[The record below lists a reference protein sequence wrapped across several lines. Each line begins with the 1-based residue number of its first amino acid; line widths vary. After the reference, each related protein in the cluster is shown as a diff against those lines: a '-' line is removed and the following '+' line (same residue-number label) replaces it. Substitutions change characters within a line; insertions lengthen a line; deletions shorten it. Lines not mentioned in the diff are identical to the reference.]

1 MDAPAPPLYR
11 RFPALERS
19 LPRVRLGARATPVRR
34 LLALE
39 ATLGAAAPAGGL
51 WLKDD
56 GGYAE
61 PYGGNK
67 PRKLEFI
74 LADAL
79 ARGRRAVL
87 TFGGTGTHHG
97 LATAIYARLHGLRTV
112 LLLVDQPDTP
122 HVRAQLARLRTSG
135 ALLRFTRGPIRTA
148 LALPWHLLRHAAYF
162 IWLGGSSP
170 LGTVGFV
177 EAGLELGE
185 QVARGELPEPSH
197 VVCPLGSGGTAAGLL
212 VGLRLAGLR
221 TRVVAVAVSELRPFG
236 PRLIARL
243 ARRTARLLVR
253 RGADLP
259 AAARRYHAGDVDLEL
274 GFVGAGYGALL
285 PAAEDAIA
293 MSAAA
298 EALRLESVYTGK
310 AMAATL
316 ARVRAGGFGAG
327 PVLFWHTYDSHAEPA
342 P

>member
-1 MDAPAPPLYR
+1 ME
-11 RFPALERS
+11 ALER
-19 LPRVRLGARATPVRR
+19 A
-34 LLALE
+34 
-39 ATLGAAAPAGGL
+39 LGAAAPAGGI

-56 GGYAE
+56 GRFAE

-74 LADAL
+74 LADAI
-79 ARGRRAVL
+79 ARGRRAIL
-87 TFGGTGTHHG
+87 TLGGTGTHHG

-122 HVRAQLARLRTSG
+122 HARMQLERLRASG

-148 LALPWHLLRHAAYF
+148 LAIPWNLLRHAAYF
-162 IWLGGSSP
+162 LWIGGSSP

-197 VVCPLGSGGTAAGLL
+197 VVCALSSGGTAAGLL

-221 TRVVAVAVSELRPFG
+221 TRVVAVAVAEMKLVSARMV
-236 PRLIARL
+236 ARL
-243 ARRTARLLVR
+243 ARRTARLLGR

-259 AAARRYHAGDVDLEL
+259 AAARRYQASDLDVEH
-274 GFVGAGYGALL
+274 GFIGSTYGALL
-285 PAAEDAIA
+285 PAAEDAVA
-293 MSAAA
+293 MCAAA
-298 EALRLESVYTGK
+298 ESLRLDSIYTGK
-310 AMAATL
+310 AMAAL
-316 ARVRAGGFGAG
+316 IARARAGGFGDG
-327 PVLFWHTYDSHAEPA
+327 PVLYWHTYDSHPPEAA